1 MIAGQVEG
9 MSGREIAKLG
19 VAWQA
24 SAYASSD
31 GILTEKMIME
41 KVKDAVQ
48 QHRQKVRMRILLTTV
63 KCFGLKF
70 LCLLGE
76 LAKRRRKG

>member
-1 MIAGQVEG
+1 

-31 GILTEKMIME
+31 GILTEKMVME

-48 QHRQKVRMRILLTTV
+48 QHCQKVCSIVNEFVSSYWLLNVSCMT
-63 KCFGLKF
+63 G
-70 LCLLGE
+70 
-76 LAKRRRKG
+76 

>member
-1 MIAGQVEG
+1 

-31 GILTEKMIME
+31 GILTEKMILE

-48 QHRQKVRMRILLTTV
+48 QHRQKVSPILFPAFKNTFTW
-63 KCFGLKF
+63 LKF
-70 LCLLGE
+70 LDLLGE